1 MLLRISEILNYCNLF
16 NLFQIEGGEKLW
28 VFGVGYG
35 NGFLIQMMEKQMSD
49 DTVFW
54 KAIGLVASQDN

>member
-1 MLLRISEILNYCNLF
+1 MHATKVFRDPELSQFC

-28 VFGVGYG
+28 VFGVGCG

-49 DTVFW
+49 
-54 KAIGLVASQDN
+54 